1 MLSGGRGDGR
11 AIGQAYAVYAV
22 AFVVF
27 ATVVAV
33 LGELGVVERLVA
45 LLVIGVPLVS
55 FAVIG
60 IVSGTLSEGDFLVAG
75 RQVPAVFNGF
85 TGAVAI
91 AGLTGLMGPAAIFLA
106 DPASG
111 AAIVL
116 GTATGLAFLAILV
129 APYFRKSGAVTVAEF
144 LAIRYGGRLVR
155 LVGIAVL
162 VAIAFPTLVAA
173 LGAAGWVGAQVFGIP
188 ANAAVT
194 VAVVLTLLAALFGG
208 VRGVTLVA
216 GAEAVVF
223 LLALLV
229 PPALAA
235 LQDSGFPL
243 PQLTY
248 GYTLAEANAFEG
260 KVTLLAGRLFPVGAT
275 GSGMAFATF
284 LTLAAAFAVLPQL
297 LLRTSSARGIAHA
310 RRSAGWTLFFA
321 LPALFTAPAI
331 AAYVKLAVFND
342 VIGSSADDLPDWIFD
357 YGRHGLVKLCGIDAT
372 SLAAVKAACTPLLGA
387 DGVIGSAA
395 LAIDP
400 DVVGLGFAGIV
411 GLPYVVTA
419 LIAAG
424 AIAASL
430 AAAGALLGSVANA
443 FGHDLY
449 GRIGN
454 RRATAG
460 RRLIV
465 TRLLYVILAALAG
478 WFAIRRPD
486 ASFTLA
492 AGMPALAAGA
502 LFPTVFLGIWWR
514 RTTRLGALAGIAAGV
529 AGVVGHFLIA
539 RHGGSGIVLGY
550 GSAAVPALAA
560 GLYGLVLGFAATIA
574 VSLATPTPDD
584 ERQAV
589 IDAIRRP
596 RRDAVLEDGG
606 A

>member
-33 LGELGVVERLVA
+33 LAELGVVERLVA

-55 FAVIG
+55 FAAIG

-85 TGAVAI
+85 SGAVAV

-106 DPASG
+106 DPATG
-111 AAIVL
+111 AAVVL

-144 LAIRYGGRLVR
+144 LAIRYGGRLTR
-155 LVGIAVL
+155 LSGIAVL
-162 VAIAFPTLVAA
+162 VAVAFPALVAA
-173 LGAAGWVGAQVFGIP
+173 FGAAGWVGAEVFGIP

-194 VAVVLTLLAALFGG
+194 VAVACTLLAALFGG

-216 GAEAVVF
+216 GAQGVVF

-229 PPALAA
+229 PPTLAA
-235 LQDSGFPL
+235 LQDGGFPL

-248 GYTLAEANAFEG
+248 GYTLDEANSFEG
-260 KVTLLAGRLFPVGAT
+260 KVTLLAGHLFPIGA
-275 GSGMAFATF
+275 GSGMVLATF

-297 LLRTSSARGIAHA
+297 LLRTSTSRGVSNA
-310 RRSAGWTLFFA
+310 RRSAGWTLFFT
-321 LPALFTAPAI
+321 LPALFTAPAV

-357 YGRHGLVKLCGIDAT
+357 YGRHGLVKLCGVDAA
-372 SLAAVKAACTPLLGA
+372 SLAAVKAACMPLLGA

-395 LAIDP
+395 LALDP

-411 GLPYVVTA
+411 DLPYVVTA

-449 GRIGN
+449 GKIAN

-465 TRLLYVILAALAG
+465 TRLLYLILAALAG
-478 WFAIRRPD
+478 WFAVRRPD

-492 AGMPALAAGA
+492 AGMPALAAGG
-502 LFPTVFLGIWWR
+502 LFPAVFLGIWWR
-514 RTTRLGALAGIAAGV
+514 RATRLGALAGIAAGV
-529 AGVVGHFLIA
+529 VGVVGHFLIA
-539 RHGGSGIVLGY
+539 RHGGSGIVLGF
-550 GSAAVPALAA
+550 GSSGVPALAA
-560 GLYGLVLGFAATIA
+560 GIYGLVPGFAVTIA
-574 VSLATPTPDD
+574 VSLATPVPDD

-596 RRDAVLEDGG
+596 RRDALLEDGG

>member
-11 AIGQAYAVYAV
+11 AIGQAYTAYAV

-45 LLVIGVPLVS
+45 LLVVGVPLVS

-60 IVSGTLSEGDFLVAG
+60 IVSGTLSEGDFVVAG

-106 DPASG
+106 DPATG
-111 AAIVL
+111 AAVVL

-155 LVGIAVL
+155 LAGVAVL
-162 VAIAFPTLVAA
+162 AAVAFPALVAA
-173 LGAAGWVGAQVFGIP
+173 FGASGWVAAQVFGVP
-188 ANAAVT
+188 VDAAVI
-194 VAVVLTLLAALFGG
+194 VAVVLTLFAALFGG

-216 GAEAVVF
+216 GAEAVIF

-229 PPALAA
+229 PPTLAA
-235 LQDSGFPL
+235 VQGGGFPL

-248 GYTLAEANAFEG
+248 GYTLDEANSFEG
-260 KVTLLAGRLFPVGAT
+260 RITLLAGHLFPVDTA
-275 GSGMAFATF
+275 GSSAAFAIF

-297 LLRTSSARGIAHA
+297 LLRTSTARGVAHA
-310 RRSAGWTLFFA
+310 RRGAGWTLFFA

-342 VIGSSADDLPDWIFD
+342 VIGSSADDLPGWIFD
-357 YGRHGLVKLCGIDAT
+357 YGRRGLVKLCGVDAA
-372 SLAAVKAACTPLLGA
+372 SLAAVKAACTPLLGT

-411 GLPYVVTA
+411 DLPYVVTA

-430 AAAGALLGSVANA
+430 AAAGALLACLANA

-465 TRLLYVILAALAG
+465 TRLLHVVLATLAG
-478 WFAIRRPD
+478 WFAMRRPD
-486 ASFTLA
+486 ASFGLA
-492 AGMPALAAGA
+492 AATPALAAGG
-502 LFPTVFLGIWWR
+502 LFPAVLLGIWWR
-514 RTTRLGALAGIAAGV
+514 RTTRLGALAGMAAGV
-529 AGVVGHFLIA
+529 AAVIGHFAIA
-539 RHGGSGIVLGY
+539 RHGGSGIILGF
-550 GSAAVPALAA
+550 GSAAAPALAA
-560 GLYGLVLGFAATIA
+560 GIYGLVAGFAATVA
-574 VSLATPTPDD
+574 VSLATPVPDD
-584 ERQAV
+584 EREAI